1 MTDTVQQYWASSEKW
16 ATINPI
22 LKNNEVGYE
31 TDTNKI
37 KIGNGINLYLDLPT
51 KLLKMDPL

>member
-16 ATINPI
+16 AATNPI

-31 TDTNKI
+31 TDTNKF
-37 KIGNGINLYLDLPT
+37 KIGNGIDLYLNLPT